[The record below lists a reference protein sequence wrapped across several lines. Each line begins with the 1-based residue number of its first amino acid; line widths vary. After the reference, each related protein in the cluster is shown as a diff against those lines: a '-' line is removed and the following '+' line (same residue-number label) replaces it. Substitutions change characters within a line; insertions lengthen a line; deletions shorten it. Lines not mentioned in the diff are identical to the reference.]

1 MELHERISM
10 LRQKKQMTLEEV
22 GNLVGVTKSTVRKWE
37 LGLIS
42 NMRRDKIKKLADALG
57 TTPEFLMGWETVNGK
72 VCTKPKTSSPHAS
85 SKKGVRIPILGNV
98 AAGTPIE
105 AIANE
110 IDLNDSDNWE
120 EIEDSIASTGN
131 FFALKIKGRSME
143 PRIKED
149 DIVIVRQQ
157 PDVENGDLAV
167 VYINGYDATVKEI
180 KKLPSGIM
188 LIGWNR
194 ENYEPHFYT
203 YEETKTLPIKI
214 VGKVIEL
221 RAKF

>member
-1 MELHERISM
+1 MTETEYKKIFSTNLRRIMKEREKTQVDIIS
-10 LRQKKQMTLEEV
+10 TLSL
-22 GNLVGVTKSTVRKWE
+22 NKSTVSSWVNGVR
-37 LGLIS
+37 
-42 NMRRDKIKKLADALG
+42 MPRMDKIDALATFLN
-57 TTPEFLMGWETVNGK
+57 TTRSNLLEDNTN
-72 VCTKPKTSSPHAS
+72 SPRHS
-85 SKKGVRIPILGNV
+85 SKKGVRIPVLGNV

-110 IDLNDSDNWE
+110 VDLNDSDNWE
-120 EIEDSIASTGN
+120 EIEESIAATGN
-131 FFALKIKGRSME
+131 FFALKIKGQSME

-157 PDVENGDLAV
+157 PDVESGNLAV

-214 VGKVIEL
+214 IGKVIEL